1 MRALPC
7 TNSVRRKGSRGNR
20 LRRVS
25 DLSRQCYLHLTGLL
39 FYESILVYPSIYAD
53 NRCCVALPFFVAA
66 VSLQGLGGI
75 GAFFRVGFWGALPA
89 ELKGLE
95 FVYRVPLM
103 THVSDFQN
111 RVLKL
116 IHPLVS
122 DPSKVRF
129 FLFLLCVFTSIERVD
144 RFICVHSKPL

>member
-1 MRALPC
+1 MSFFISCESTLVNIRLLSTVRQFDGSKEPTTAAVLPPPP
-7 TNSVRRKGSRGNR
+7 SPFP
-20 LRRVS
+20 
-25 DLSRQCYLHLTGLL
+25 LHL
-39 FYESILVYPSIYAD
+39 F
-53 NRCCVALPFFVAA
+53 CVVAMPPCRGFG
-66 VSLQGLGGI
+66 LQGLGGI

-122 DPSKVRF
+122 DPAKVG
-129 FLFLLCVFTSIERVD
+129 LG
-144 RFICVHSKPL
+144 

>member
-1 MRALPC
+1 M
-7 TNSVRRKGSRGNR
+7 
-20 LRRVS
+20 
-25 DLSRQCYLHLTGLL
+25 
-39 FYESILVYPSIYAD
+39 
-53 NRCCVALPFFVAA
+53 
-66 VSLQGLGGI
+66 GGI

-116 IHPLVS
+116 IQPLVS
-122 DPSKVRF
+122 DAAKVRRGW
-129 FLFLLCVFTSIERVD
+129 LCDCLLLQ
-144 RFICVHSKPL
+144 PA